1 MHLADCFTPLI
12 AYVAYFRSGAAER
25 QTSFEQIRADVTRLL
40 GESEESARRNGFPLD
55 EYDLGRFMVCAW
67 VDEEIL
73 ASGWAHSG
81 LWQREQLQRI
91 YYNTF
96 NAGVEVFEKLNNLGF
111 HQRETREIFYLCL
124 CLGFKGRFVKPGD
137 ELLLEQ
143 LKNSNLKI
151 LLGSSV
157 GMPAIDRGDLFPG
170 AYPLQK
176 AQVGEHSGKFQFTPL
191 LAVALLGPLLL
202 FGGLYLIYH
211 FTLGNIA
218 GKLF

>member
-12 AYVAYFRSGAAER
+12 AYVAFFRAGAADR
-25 QTSFEQIRADVTRLL
+25 QTPFAQIRADVTRLL
-40 GESEESARRNGFPLD
+40 DESEESARRFGFPTED
-55 EYDLGRFMVCAW
+55 YDLARFMVCAW
-67 VDEEIL
+67 IDEEIL
-73 ASGWAHSG
+73 ASGWVNSSH
-81 LWQREQLQRI
+81 WQREQLQRI

-111 HQRETREIFYLCL
+111 HQREAREVFYLCL

-157 GMPAIDRGDLFPG
+157 GVPSIDKGDLFPG
-170 AYPLQK
+170 AYPFQNMQ
-176 AQVGEHSGKFQFTPL
+176 AAEPTGRFQFTPL
-191 LAVALLGPLLL
+191 IAVALFAPLLI

-211 FTLGNIA
+211 FTLDNIA
-218 GKLF
+218 SKLF